1 MSRWGAKPRR
11 SGRSGRRKKGRGT
24 DLYDEIEMELLGLSL
39 GLAKLGAAVRH
50 FMSARFHP
58 SAYGRPEQGRPEP

>member
-11 SGRSGRRKKGRGT
+11 SARSDRRTKRQEP

-39 GLAKLGAAVRH
+39 GIAKLGAAVRH
-50 FMSARFHP
+50 CMSARFHP
-58 SAYGRPEQGRPEP
+58 SLYGRLEQERPEP